1 MKYVLLVLRSI
12 VRGLALAVG
21 TDDADGDGA
30 APRQRWSRME
40 RGVALCYDRLEGVAR
55 QLARG

>member
-21 TDDADGDGA
+21 TDDAAGDGA

-40 RGVALCYDRLEGVAR
+40 RSVALCYDRLEGVAR